1 MNVPSRKE
9 IFKVKSVDIEFYEK
23 NLKEFL
29 PDKMIDIHTHVWLDH
44 LVKHHDEELKKV
56 VSWPSKV
63 AKDNSIEDLLETNR
77 LLFPDKDI
85 LSLIF
90 SNILDKNNLGPLNQ
104 YCSDCAEKHG
114 HQSLAVC
121 RPDWDAE
128 QFESVI
134 RKGRFWGAKVYLTFA
149 PEHIPGDEIEIFD
162 FLPHHQLEVLD
173 QNGWVVMLHIARPL
187 RLRDPVNLA
196 QLLEIEN
203 RYPNVKLVVAH
214 VGRAYCIEDVGNAFE
229 ILRDTQNMVFDF
241 SANTNKDVFKLLIE
255 AVGPQRILYGSD
267 LPITRM
273 RMKRITENGRYI
285 NLVKKGDYG
294 DVSHD
299 PNMREV
305 SPEEAQAFTFFLYE
319 EIDAFRQAAEAT
331 GLTGHDIKDVFYN
344 NAEKLLGSIKSTV
357 TKSMS

>member
-1 MNVPSRKE
+1 MNDNSDKK
-9 IFKVKSVDIEFYEK
+9 IFEFKSCDVDFYEK

-29 PDKMIDIHTHVWLDH
+29 PDKIIDIHTHVWLDH
-44 LVKHHDEELKKV
+44 LVKHKDGDLKKV

-63 AKDNSIEDLLETNR
+63 AKENSIADLIETNR
-77 LLFPDKDI
+77 MLFPDKEV

-104 YCSDCAEKHG
+104 YCSDCSEKYDHP
-114 HQSLAVC
+114 SLAVV

-134 RKGRFWGAKVYLTFA
+134 KKGDFLGAKVYLTFA

-173 QNGWVVMLHIARPL
+173 QNGWMVMLHIAKPL
-187 RLRDPVNLA
+187 RLRDPVNLT

-203 RYPNVKLVVAH
+203 RYPNIKLVVAH
-214 VGRAYCIEDVGNAFE
+214 VGRAYCLEDVGNAFE
-229 ILRDTQNMVFDF
+229 ILKETQNMVFDI
-241 SANTNKDVFKLLIE
+241 SANTNSDVFKLLIE

-267 LPITRM
+267 MPITRM
-273 RMKRITENGRYI
+273 RMKRIIENGRYI
-285 NLVKKGDYG
+285 NLVLKGDYG
-294 DVSHD
+294 DVSND

-305 SPEEAQAFTFFLYE
+305 SPKEAQAFTFFVYE
-319 EIDAFRQAAEAT
+319 EIDAFRRSAEAT
-331 GLTGHDIKDVFYN
+331 GLTDQDVKDVFYN
-344 NAEKLLGSIKSTV
+344 NAKKLLGSIKTPAS
-357 TKSMS
+357 